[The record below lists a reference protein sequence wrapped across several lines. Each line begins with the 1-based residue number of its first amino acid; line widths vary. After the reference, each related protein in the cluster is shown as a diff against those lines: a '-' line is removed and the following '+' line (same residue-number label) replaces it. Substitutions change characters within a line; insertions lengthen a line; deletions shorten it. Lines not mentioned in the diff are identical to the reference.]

1 MMLVE
6 DFYNSL
12 ASDDLA
18 SAFLL
23 ELSKW
28 VGGSGTIPVSGL
40 MDYHYD
46 SDVLDMCLNYA
57 LESTDDIQ
65 TLSDVLP
72 LSLNDFLVEYEDS
85 EAAKYLDVKVVYEH
99 GINGDYTSWE
109 GAHKNVVV
117 WWELANGK
125 KVGFNENPS
134 IGWSFPVIG
143 KLK

>member
-28 VGGSGTIPVSGL
+28 AGGSGTVPVSGL
-40 MDYHYD
+40 MDFHYD

-57 LESTDDIQ
+57 LEST
-65 TLSDVLP
+65 LE
-72 LSLNDFLVEYEDS
+72 SL
-85 EAAKYLDVKVVYEH
+85 
-99 GINGDYTSWE
+99 
-109 GAHKNVVV
+109 
-117 WWELANGK
+117 
-125 KVGFNENPS
+125 
-134 IGWSFPVIG
+134 
-143 KLK
+143 